1 MGKLILEER
10 AHGNDNNEQKNHH
23 CMDSLEEKVSIFVE
37 DFDEN
42 IHSGE
47 DSGDDY
53 GSENSS
59 NNDLHGYPNERI
71 LFWEAQEALLQ
82 EIMERQNLTGQ
93 KLRQEVKKI
102 IDVVRETEFCSCPKP
117 SSSGFCTY
125 CLRRIIVDR
134 LCNKGLNA
142 TLCTSKWK
150 HTKQIPGGTHEYVE
164 LMAVM
169 PGRKKQVPFLIELEF
184 RDQFVMAKAC
194 DEYRKLVSQ
203 LPEFYIG
210 KPEYLSAIVRI
221 LCNAAKRSMKEKK
234 IYMGPWRK
242 RSFMEMKWSKSFEMS
257 KSLDGSL
264 NTSSLLSPRQGNE
277 SRLHLSTS
285 LAVVVT

>member
-1 MGKLILEER
+1 MGKLILEDR
-10 AHGNDNNEQKNHH
+10 AHGNDNKEQKNHH
-23 CMDSLEEKVSIFVE
+23 CMDSLEEKVSVFVE
-37 DFDEN
+37 DFEN
-42 IHSGE
+42 IRSDE

-59 NNDLHGYPNERI
+59 NNDLHGYHNERI

-82 EIMERQNLTGQ
+82 EIMERQSITGQ

-102 IDVVRETEFCSCPKP
+102 IDAVRETEFCSCPKP
-117 SSSGFCTY
+117 SSNGLCTH
-125 CLRRIIVDR
+125 CLRRILVDR
-134 LCNKGLNA
+134 LCDKALNA
-142 TLCTSKWK
+142 ALCTSKWK

-164 LMAVM
+164 LMAVT
-169 PGRKKQVPFLIELEF
+169 PGPKKQVPFLIELEF
-184 RDQFVMAKAC
+184 RDQFEMAKAC

-210 KPEYLSAIVRI
+210 KPEYLSAIVRV

-242 RSFMEMKWSKSFEMS
+242 RSFMEMKWSKSFEKG
-257 KSLDGSL
+257 KSFDESL
-264 NTSSLLSPRQGNE
+264 STSSLPSPVKGHE
-277 SRLHLSTS
+277 SCMHSSTS